1 MIEFMVIAL
10 PRSGTTW
17 ASNWL
22 TTDDT
27 LCLHDPLWD
36 RHYSELDDIV
46 SKKRLGVSC
55 TGLMLFPEWLNAHP
69 ARKVILHRDVVEVN
83 ASLHAIGMPTLE
95 HDAENKLWRIAGRHV
110 AWDALFNHPRE
121 IYEYLL
127 QKEFDDER
135 HAELCKIAMQ
145 PNFEEL
151 TVNKDAVRKLMEEV
165 RGI

>member
-27 LCLHDPLWD
+27 LCLHDPLWE
-36 RHYSELDDIV
+36 RHYSELDEIV
-46 SKKRLGVSC
+46 SRKRLGVSC
-55 TGLMLFPEWLNAHP
+55 TGLMLFPDWLNAHP

-83 ASLHAIGMPTLE
+83 ESLSAIGMPTLE
-95 HDAENKLWRIAGRHV
+95 QDAEDRLWRIDGRHV
-110 AWDALFNHPRE
+110 AWTDLFDAPHE
-121 IYEYLL
+121 IYEHLL
-127 QKEFDDER
+127 QKEFDEER
-135 HAELCKIAMQ
+135 HEELRKIAMQ

-151 TVNKDAVRKLMEEV
+151 TVNKDAVRKLMEEL
-165 RGI
+165 RGM

>member
-36 RHYSELDDIV
+36 RHYDELDGIV

-83 ASLHAIGMPTLE
+83 ESLRAIGMPTLDQ
-95 HDAENKLWRIAGRHV
+95 DAEDKLWGITGMHV
-110 AWDALFNHPRE
+110 EWGALFNRPRE
-121 IYEYLL
+121 IYEHLL
-127 QKEFDDER
+127 QKEFDEER
-135 HAELCKIAMQ
+135 HAELRKIAMQ
-145 PNFEEL
+145 PSFEEL
-151 TVNKDAVRKLMEEV
+151 TVNKDAVRRLMTEL
-165 RGI
+165 RGV

>member
-36 RHYSELDDIV
+36 RHYSELDSIK

-55 TGLMLFPEWLNAHP
+55 TGLMLFPQWLNQHP
-69 ARKVILHRDVVEVN
+69 ARKVILHRDVIEVN
-83 ASLHAIGMPTLE
+83 ASLGAIGMPRME
-95 HDAENKLWRIAGRHV
+95 HDAEDRLWGIAGLHV
-110 AWDALFNHPRE
+110 PWTDLFDAPSA
-121 IYEYLL
+121 IYEHLL
-127 QKEFDDER
+127 QKEFDAER
-135 HAELCKIAMQ
+135 HAELRKISMQ
-145 PNFEEL
+145 PNFEEIA
-151 TVNKDAVRKLMEEV
+151 VNKDAVRRLMTELRE
-165 RGI
+165 I